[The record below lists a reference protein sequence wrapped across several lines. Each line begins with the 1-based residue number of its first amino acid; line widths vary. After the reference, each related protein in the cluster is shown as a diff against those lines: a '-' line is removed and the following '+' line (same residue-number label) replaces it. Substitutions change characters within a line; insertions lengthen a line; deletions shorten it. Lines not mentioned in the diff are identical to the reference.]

1 MIEHGPTRGI
11 YVVLFSTPR
20 QMLEQYLHYA
30 MTISFHVFSIQV
42 FSPIGNGL
50 GGTPSHV
57 FIQLVAGLKRPAQKN
72 ICYQGCVW
80 MSGAKPPFAHT
91 PSWRDSSK
99 KKKSHPHD
107 CRFVLLHHDLPHCIF
122 FPNSQHII
130 SYHIISYH
138 TTLHILLGLLH
149 KAEFF
154 LK

>member
-107 CRFVLLHHDLPHCIF
+107 CRFVLTAPWPPTLHFLSQ
-122 FPNSQHII
+122 FPTYHII

-138 TTLHILLGLLH
+138 TTHFTRLTS
-149 KAEFF
+149 
-154 LK
+154 